1 MPGNSAETPAE
12 AAAENRWI
20 VGEVHNFG
28 GFFGGDTVTFTAT
41 RWHTDDEET
50 FTVDAQALTNIRER
64 HAVAASMVF
73 HFEMA
78 GARIDRAELLAAAEW
93 PLLDAA
99 LVVRPPDGPL
109 RAPRILAYRCDRCAL
124 WVVGEPV
131 PAEAGPLCKLCA
143 RPVAGDERPAT
154 NDE

>member
-1 MPGNSAETPAE
+1 VSGDSIGTPAE
-12 AAAENRWI
+12 AAPPNRWI
-20 VGEVHNFG
+20 VREVHNFG

-41 RWHTDDEET
+41 RWQTDEEET
-50 FTVDAQALTNIRER
+50 FTVDDQALTNIRER

-93 PLLDAA
+93 PILDAA

-109 RAPRILAYRCDRCAL
+109 QAPRILAYRCDQCDL

-131 PAEAGPLCKLCA
+131 PAEASPLCKLCGS
-143 RPVAGDERPAT
+143 PVEG
-154 NDE
+154 